1 MKKIVFASAFL
12 GILGVLG
19 MIGAGCGGSPC
30 EAAADRS
37 VAKLESCGV
46 KVTVTSG
53 TTSASVT
60 CTDADGKLLGCQADC
75 IEAADC
81 NCVNPDKIMDCTA
94 DAAKSYSDCITAC
107 SK

>member
-1 MKKIVFASAFL
+1 MKKIVIASAFL
-12 GILGVLG
+12 GILGVFGILG
-19 MIGAGCGGSPC
+19 VGCGGNAC

-46 KVTVTSG
+46 TVTTTST
-53 TTSASVT
+53 TTSASTT
-60 CTDADGKLLGCQADC
+60 CTDADAKLLDCQATC
-75 IEAADC
+75 IEGADC